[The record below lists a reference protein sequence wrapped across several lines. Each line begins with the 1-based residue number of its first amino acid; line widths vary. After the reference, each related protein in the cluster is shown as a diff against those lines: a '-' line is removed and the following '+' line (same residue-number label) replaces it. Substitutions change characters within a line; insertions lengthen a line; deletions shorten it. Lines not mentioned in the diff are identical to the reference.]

1 MDTHMPPSR
10 TILIVEDEA
19 LIATNLEML
28 LEENGYTVVG
38 WATNVKEA
46 QRAAEEHRPS
56 TAIVDIQLRGGDD
69 GIALAAEIRERF
81 GIAIIFVTA
90 QTDPATIER
99 AKSVTH
105 LAYINKPYSEQAL
118 LDALRSL

>member
-1 MDTHMPPSR
+1 MPGGRPKNGLSKHLYR
-10 TILIVEDEA
+10 RHNVGPKTKLWEEVMKTLKHLA
-19 LIATNLEML
+19 LGALALALT
-28 LEENGYTVVG
+28 
-38 WATNVKEA
+38 
-46 QRAAEEHRPS
+46 S
-56 TAIVDIQLRGGDD
+56 TT
-69 GIALAAEIRERF
+69 ALAAEIRERF

-118 LDALRSL
+118 LDALRSF

>member
-1 MDTHMPPSR
+1 MPPSR

-81 GIAIIFVTA
+81 GIEIIFVTA

-118 LDALRSL
+118 LDALRSF

>member
-81 GIAIIFVTA
+81 GIEIIFVTA

-118 LDALRSL
+118 LDALRSF